1 MIAISERYQ
10 LDMENIASGSS
21 AWHGIPLKDVGSESS
36 FVIHAPVANLS
47 TSRHPKSLLFLRR
60 HQRYIIGYLAVYG
73 DDEAPGS
80 LEDFLLLAV
89 TLVLCKDIWLAERD
103 SIFSLENKRPGSHKT
118 LPPRM
123 SSI

>member
-89 TLVLCKDIWLAERD
+89 TLVLCKGHLARRKGRHLFTREQ
-103 SIFSLENKRPGSHKT
+103 T
-118 LPPRM
+118 PRV
-123 SSI
+123 SQNPTS